1 MVAVGAVT
9 ANKNQKEDKQE
20 EREGPLFRT
29 GAHVCGHGLPS
40 QDAIA
45 KNTLYSSAKGA
56 LGEPN
61 MQGSTREERPK
72 EIRDKVSIV

>member
-1 MVAVGAVT
+1 
-9 ANKNQKEDKQE
+9 
-20 EREGPLFRT
+20 
-29 GAHVCGHGLPS
+29 
-40 QDAIA
+40 
-45 KNTLYSSAKGA
+45 LYSSAKGA